1 MYAVTEV
8 TNEQYKEPTGS
19 RLFEVWESGLAK
31 PPSVAIRSLHNVINR
46 YLRVTRPE
54 AAEDISNGNVDV
66 IVYLARHD
74 NEEIFPQDIEQRF
87 GVTRSTSCRVLGLME
102 QKGLIARE
110 PVKRDARL
118 KKIVLTDKSRH
129 IAEVLRDNAK
139 NMERILLEGLEDDQ
153 IRQFMHVLDVM
164 QTNLA
169 KTGLIG
175 D

>member
-1 MYAVTEV
+1 M
-8 TNEQYKEPTGS
+8 
-19 RLFEVWESGLAK
+19 
-31 PPSVAIRSLHNVINR
+31 
-46 YLRVTRPE
+46 
-54 AAEDISNGNVDV
+54 
-66 IVYLARHD
+66 
-74 NEEIFPQDIEQRF
+74 
-87 GVTRSTSCRVLGLME
+87 TRSTSCRVLGLME

-129 IAEVLRDNAK
+129 IAEVLHDNAK

-164 QTNLA
+164 QANLV

-175 D
+175 DENRYPSLEIPEQGASESQVPQKTCDDHASNNRDARDEYVSHVLRISQEMAITRNRG

>member
-1 MYAVTEV
+1 
-8 TNEQYKEPTGS
+8 
-19 RLFEVWESGLAK
+19 
-31 PPSVAIRSLHNVINR
+31 
-46 YLRVTRPE
+46 
-54 AAEDISNGNVDV
+54 
-66 IVYLARHD
+66 
-74 NEEIFPQDIEQRF
+74 
-87 GVTRSTSCRVLGLME
+87 ME

-164 QTNLA
+164 QTNLV

-175 D
+175 DESRYPSLEIQEQDASKSQVPQKTCDDYASNNRDARDEYVSHVLRISQEMAIERNRK